1 LFEDEMFRSN
11 IEGALAAGLQVGVYF
26 FSQAVNAEEA
36 REEAGFI
43 LELIKD
49 YDVTFPVAFDWE
61 RIEGET
67 ESRTYDL
74 PGETLTDCALAFCET
89 VKDAGYEPAV
99 YFYRDLG
106 YNEYDLNRLKGLK
119 FWVGAVGGYPDFYYE
134 HQIWQYSFTGT
145 VDGIGGGVDL
155 NMCFTE
161 LPDEEGALAEEA
173 DSQA

>member
-1 LFEDEMFRSN
+1 
-11 IEGALAAGLQVGVYF
+11 VGVYF
-26 FSQAVNAEEA
+26 FSQAVNAKRREEEA
-36 REEAGFI
+36 QFI

-49 YDVTFPVAFDWE
+49 YDRHLPVAFDWE

-74 PGETLTDCALAFCET
+74 PAKLLPTARLRSAILSWKLAMTGGLFLPRSRVQRIRPEQ
-89 VKDAGYEPAV
+89 V
-99 YFYRDLG
+99 
-106 YNEYDLNRLKGLK
+106 KGLK

-134 HQIWQYSFTGT
+134 HQIWQFHSQGRRRHR
-145 VDGIGGGVDL
+145 GRRDL

-161 LPDEEGALAEEA
+161 LPDEEGMDAEET